1 MTRGR
6 LAISGLV
13 LVVACLFADPTG
25 LTIGFRDSDS
35 YRDIRDFVGSTRNA
49 KALYLASDD
58 DLYGIEP
65 NFRLRA
71 ETSEKFV
78 EANYQEILSAAS
90 LGDIA
95 FNSYLLQQGC
105 KFVIVPLP
113 TSNRGQVS
121 HKWGRIGEVLIRLQ
135 PPYFRQVL
143 QSQGEFPVVLYEVL
157 GERAEVDNVG
167 NVQSLQY
174 ELQWSGVRSTFYQ
187 PIRTLQEL
195 GMYSYTYSNMYEDGR
210 DVSWVFKRTD
220 GYTEE
225 PQFSIQVAN
234 NERQR
239 FKVDVTLLAAYGGN
253 APTQTVRVTT
263 PKETQLVTV
272 SAGKPG
278 VVHLQLEANE
288 NVKLSATLPCLL
300 QSFFDVPNGDAR
312 GFCFGI
318 SNLRIRTIP

>member
-25 LTIGFRDSDS
+25 LTIGFRDNDS
-35 YRDIRDFVGSTRNA
+35 YREIRDLVSSVPNV

-78 EANYQEILSAAS
+78 EAGYQEILSAAS
-90 LGDIA
+90 LGDVA

-105 KFVIVPLP
+105 KFVIVPLS
-113 TSNRGQVS
+113 TANRGQVS
-121 HKWGRIGEVLIRLQ
+121 HKWGRLGEVLIRLQ

-157 GERAEVDNVG
+157 GDRGEVG

-187 PIRTLQEL
+187 PLQTLREL
-195 GMYSYTYSNMYEDGR
+195 GMYSYTYSDMYEDGR
-210 DVSWVFKRTD
+210 DVSWVYQGTD

-225 PQFSIQVAN
+225 PQFFIQVAN
-234 NERQR
+234 DERQR
-239 FKVDVTLLAAYGGN
+239 FKVDVTLLAAYGSN
-253 APTQTVRVTT
+253 APTQIVRVTT
-263 PKETQLVTV
+263 PMGTQLVTV

-278 VVHLQLEANE
+278 VIHLQLGANE
-288 NVKLSATLPCLL
+288 EVRFSNALPCRL
-300 QSFFDVPNGDAR
+300 QSSFDTPNGDAR

-318 SNLRIRTIP
+318 GNIRLRTTS

>member
-6 LAISGLV
+6 LAIIGLV
-13 LVVACLFADPTG
+13 LVIACLFADPTG
-25 LTIGFRDSDS
+25 LTIGFRDNDS
-35 YRDIRDFVGSTRNA
+35 YRDIRDFVGSVPNA

-58 DLYGIEP
+58 DLYSIEP

-78 EANYQEILSAAS
+78 EASYQEILSAAS
-90 LGDIA
+90 LGDVS

-105 KFVIVPLP
+105 KFVIVPLS
-113 TSNRGQVS
+113 TANRGQVS
-121 HKWGRIGEVLIRLQ
+121 HKWGRLGEVSIRLQ

-157 GERAEVDNVG
+157 GERGEVG
-167 NVQSLQY
+167 NVQLLQY

-187 PIRTLQEL
+187 PMQTLQEL

-210 DVSWVFKRTD
+210 DVSWVYKRTD

-225 PQFSIQVAN
+225 PQFYIQVAN
-234 NERQR
+234 GERQR

-253 APTQTVRVTT
+253 APTQIVRVTT
-263 PKETQLVTV
+263 SAGTQSVTV

-278 VVHLQLEANE
+278 VIHLQLEANE
-288 NVKLSATLPCLL
+288 DVKLSATLPCRL
-300 QSFFDVPNGDAR
+300 QSFFDTPNGDAR

>member
-25 LTIGFRDSDS
+25 LTIGFRDNDS
-35 YRDIRDFVGSTRNA
+35 YREIRDLVGSVPNV

-78 EANYQEILSAAS
+78 EAGYQEILSAAS
-90 LGDIA
+90 LGDVA

-105 KFVIVPLP
+105 KFVIVPLS
-113 TSNRGQVS
+113 TANRGQVS
-121 HKWGRIGEVLIRLQ
+121 HKWGRLGEVLIRLQ

-157 GERAEVDNVG
+157 GDRGEVG
-167 NVQSLQY
+167 IVQSLQY

-187 PIRTLQEL
+187 PMHTLREL
-195 GMYSYTYSNMYEDGR
+195 GMYSYTYSKMYEDGR
-210 DVSWVFKRTD
+210 DVSWVYKGID

-234 NERQR
+234 DERQR
-239 FKVDVTLLAAYGGN
+239 FKIDVTLLAAYGGN
-253 APTQTVRVTT
+253 APTQIVRVTT
-263 PKETQLVTV
+263 PMGNQFVRV
-272 SAGKPG
+272 SAGKP
-278 VVHLQLEANE
+278 VVIHLQLEANE
-288 NVKLSATLPCLL
+288 NVKLSSTLPCRL
-300 QSFFDVPNGDAR
+300 QSFFDTPNGEAR
-312 GFCFGI
+312 EFCFGI
-318 SNLRIRTIP
+318 SNLLIRTIP

>member
-13 LVVACLFADPTG
+13 LVVVFLFADPTG
-25 LTIGFRDSDS
+25 LTIGFRDNDS
-35 YRDIRDFVGSTRNA
+35 YREIRDLVGSVPNA

-78 EANYQEILSAAS
+78 EAGYQEILSAAS
-90 LGDIA
+90 LGDVA

-105 KFVIVPLP
+105 KFVIVPLS
-113 TSNRGQVS
+113 TANRGQVS
-121 HKWGRIGEVLIRLQ
+121 HKWGRLGEVLIRLQ

-157 GERAEVDNVG
+157 GDRGEVG

-174 ELQWSGVRSTFYQ
+174 ELQWSGVRRTFYE
-187 PIRTLQEL
+187 PVRTLQEV
-195 GMYSYTYSNMYEDGR
+195 GMYGYTYSTVFEDGG
-210 DVSWVFKRTD
+210 DVSWVFQGTD

-239 FKVDVTLLAAYGGN
+239 FRVDVTLLAAYGGN
-253 APTQTVRVTT
+253 APSQIVRVAT
-263 PKETQLVTV
+263 PMGAQSVLV

-278 VVHLQLEANE
+278 VVHLQLAANDE
-288 NVKLSATLPCLL
+288 VRFSNVLPCRL
-300 QSFFDVPNGDAR
+300 QSSFDTPNGDAR

-318 SNLRIRTIP
+318 GNIRLRPTP